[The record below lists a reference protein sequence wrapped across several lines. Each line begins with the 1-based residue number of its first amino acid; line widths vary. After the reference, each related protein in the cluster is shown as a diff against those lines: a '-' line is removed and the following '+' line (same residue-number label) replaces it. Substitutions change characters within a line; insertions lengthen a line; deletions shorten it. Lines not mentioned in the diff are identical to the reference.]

1 MSPIGSAIPSGAVM
15 FDLTDA
21 DERFL
26 VGVMQRFFGEH
37 KRLYRVL
44 AMRRTVV
51 GDGGER
57 RRLVL
62 QAVREQGTA
71 KRPKW
76 QVIAWDVDGPGVR
89 FYPRATKTEAL
100 ALFAGFETTR

>member
-1 MSPIGSAIPSGAVM
+1 MSPIDSAIPSGAVT
-15 FDLTDA
+15 FDLTDEG
-21 DERFL
+21 ERFL

-37 KRLYRVL
+37 RRRYRVL

-62 QAVREQGTA
+62 QAVREQGLA

-76 QVIAWDVDGPGVR
+76 LVIAWDIDGPGVR
-89 FYPRATKTEAL
+89 FYTRATKVAML
-100 ALFAGFETTR
+100 SLFAAFEATC